1 MHYEL
6 SEDISCC
13 KVNGRLIFLDIARDR
28 YFQIDKADEPR
39 LITQFEQIP
48 GASDGSTALG
58 DVQDED
64 RAVTVIRKSFIAP
77 VTSALERPV
86 SSAPLEVSTLLEI
99 AWIVVATRHLLKT
112 RGLKSALSEVPA
124 RKCDRSSV
132 VRRGW
137 DGATDAALS
146 FRRVRPY
153 VPVSP
158 VCLLDSL
165 ALLRFLARRGLR
177 ADLVFGVTGAPFSAH
192 CWLQAGETILNDT
205 LGNVESYTPIR
216 VI

>member
-6 SEDISCC
+6 NEDISCC
-13 KVNGRLIFLDIARDR
+13 KVDGRLIFLDISRDR
-28 YFQIDKADEPR
+28 YFQIDRADEPR
-39 LITQFEQIP
+39 LITQLAQIS
-48 GASDGSTALG
+48 GASEGLTPLG
-58 DVQDED
+58 DVQDEG
-64 RAVTVIRKSFIAP
+64 RAGTVTRKSFTAP

-86 SSAPLEVSTLLEI
+86 SPTPLEVSTLLEI
-99 AWIVVATRHLLKT
+99 AWIVLGTRHLLKT
-112 RGLKSALSEVPA
+112 RGLKSALIEVPA
-124 RKCDRSSV
+124 RKCDRWSE
-132 VRRGW
+132 VRRGP
-137 DGATDAALS
+137 DAATDAALS

-153 VPVSP
+153 VPLSP

-192 CWLQAGETILNDT
+192 CWLQAGDTILNDT